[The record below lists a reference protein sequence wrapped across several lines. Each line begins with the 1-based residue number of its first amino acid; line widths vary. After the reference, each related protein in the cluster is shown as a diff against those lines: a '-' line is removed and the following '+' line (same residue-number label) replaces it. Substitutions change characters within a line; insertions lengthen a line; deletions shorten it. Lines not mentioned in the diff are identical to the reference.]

1 MENDLE
7 SFTASEDKKRLRL
20 NYFLIIQN
28 VFSSKYFSAEVE
40 DDDGYDDVDDEN
52 GVVVKWRITTQWWF
66 DGVVINLQHHFG
78 ISTSEVVGG
87 KRCLGQADS
96 VTSFRY
102 SLDYTKEGSW
112 VYGQESLGITWS
124 FYGSSKRL

>member
-52 GVVVKWRITTQWWF
+52 GVVVK
-66 DGVVINLQHHFG
+66 
-78 ISTSEVVGG
+78 
-87 KRCLGQADS
+87 
-96 VTSFRY
+96 
-102 SLDYTKEGSW
+102 
-112 VYGQESLGITWS
+112 
-124 FYGSSKRL
+124 